1 MSNKSASLA
10 GHQPLTL
17 LVSLQWEGAWCG
29 GFAGCFRS
37 GGSRVGLKPGSEPG
51 RKQREEAAPAF
62 LERRA
67 QWFRPARDA
76 DVTPARRPG
85 CLGASRRRVSR
96 RVAGGAA
103 DSTRGVESAVPGCGD
118 LVAAPPSEPGP
129 APRSASSSPAR
140 GNLWSGGRAPP
151 AGGQLAL
158 KRERRRLFESPGLG
172 VGRPGFHLYV
182 LEGGSELLD
191 FCPPSREGSR
201 RQTSVACVPNSL
213 SLGYCDLYILLR
225 RG

>member
-10 GHQPLTL
+10 GHQPLIL

-62 LERRA
+62 LERRP
-67 QWFRPARDA
+67 QWFRPARAA

-103 DSTRGVESAVPGCGD
+103 DGTGGVESAVSGCGD
-118 LVAAPPSEPGP
+118 LVAAPLSEPGP
-129 APRSASSSPAR
+129 APRSASSRRAGTFGAGVGHRQRGPACPEE
-140 GNLWSGGRAPP
+140 GKEKAVPEAWSG
-151 AGGQLAL
+151 
-158 KRERRRLFESPGLG
+158 
-172 VGRPGFHLYV
+172 
-182 LEGGSELLD
+182 
-191 FCPPSREGSR
+191 SRETRVPFISALPQEKVPGDKPVSLVFLTAYLWAR
-201 RQTSVACVPNSL
+201 RPSL
-213 SLGYCDLYILLR
+213 M
-225 RG
+225 